1 MSRLDPRTR
10 IVIIVAISA
19 AAMFTDRIPYLL
31 GLLAFTVAAMI
42 AEGTGFGR
50 IWRQLTGAVSIVA
63 FIFVLQTL
71 FGQFALGAMLAIR
84 LLIIIMSALILLA
97 GAPRDYLLAMIQ
109 CRMPYELA
117 YMVILAF
124 HFFPILREESQDVY
138 YSIQL
143 RGTELKHVSVMKKL
157 TAFRKMCI
165 PILASAMERAKDT
178 SIAMEAR
185 GFRAKKKRTYMRK
198 LKLKKKDIAVMIT
211 MPVLT
216 VAFLLMAGCSG
227 GNTAIEGYQATLSMT
242 GSGCV
247 SISWSSDEK
256 YDGIAECGD
265 MTEKA
270 DVEEI
275 SRGRYYRYSAEFTGL
290 ENDKKYTYSVGE
302 KGNMSN
308 EGSFRLDWNTD
319 DFAFLFSGDVQY
331 QLRDRDYETWGNFM
345 KTVYDNNKDASFMIM
360 AGDMVEKGPD
370 PEDWKCFFFNGEYVF
385 SRMPVMTTVGNHET
399 SRVPDTYLK
408 MMSLPQNGPVS
419 EEFYSFDYGGCHF
432 VSLNSCFLMPERR
445 SDKDYEKKLAKVEQW
460 LEKDLKNSNAK
471 WKFVYM
477 HHPMY
482 PVADDSKLYGQL
494 RENWEDLFKE
504 SGVDVVLYGHQH
516 AYMRTVKIKGITYVM
531 ANSGEKRSYYIDE
544 NTQIPDYVEKLYED
558 DANYVRV
565 DVSDEKIEMEA
576 YNKEGQVTD
585 SCTVK

>member
-19 AAMFTDRIPYLL
+19 AAMFTDRIQYLL

-50 IWRQLTGAVSIVA
+50 IWRQLTGAVGIVA

-178 SIAMEAR
+178 SIA
-185 GFRAKKKRTYMRK
+185 
-198 LKLKKKDIAVMIT
+198 
-211 MPVLT
+211 
-216 VAFLLMAGCSG
+216 
-227 GNTAIEGYQATLSMT
+227 
-242 GSGCV
+242 
-247 SISWSSDEK
+247 
-256 YDGIAECGD
+256 
-265 MTEKA
+265 
-270 DVEEI
+270 
-275 SRGRYYRYSAEFTGL
+275 
-290 ENDKKYTYSVGE
+290 
-302 KGNMSN
+302 
-308 EGSFRLDWNTD
+308 
-319 DFAFLFSGDVQY
+319 
-331 QLRDRDYETWGNFM
+331 
-345 KTVYDNNKDASFMIM
+345 
-360 AGDMVEKGPD
+360 
-370 PEDWKCFFFNGEYVF
+370 
-385 SRMPVMTTVGNHET
+385 
-399 SRVPDTYLK
+399 
-408 MMSLPQNGPVS
+408 
-419 EEFYSFDYGGCHF
+419 F

-494 RENWEDLFKE
+494 RENWEVCLK
-504 SGVDVVLYGHQH
+504 SQVL
-516 AYMRTVKIKGITYVM
+516 MSCCTGISM
-531 ANSGEKRSYYIDE
+531 HI
-544 NTQIPDYVEKLYED
+544 
-558 DANYVRV
+558 
-565 DVSDEKIEMEA
+565 
-576 YNKEGQVTD
+576 
-585 SCTVK
+585 

>member
-1 MSRLDPRTR
+1 MSKLDPRTR
-10 IVIIVAISA
+10 IVMIIAISA

-31 GLLAFTVAAMI
+31 GLLAFTVAVMI
-42 AEGTGFGR
+42 AGGTGFSR

-71 FGQFALGAMLAIR
+71 FGQLVLGAMLAIR

-97 GAPRDYLLAMIQ
+97 GAPRDYLLAMVQ

-143 RGTELKHVSVMKKL
+143 RGTELKRVSVMKKL

-185 GFRAKKKRTYMRK
+185 GFRAKKRTYMRK
-198 LKLKKKDIAVMIT
+198 LKLKKRDVAVMIA

-216 VAFLLMAGCSG
+216 AAFLFMAGCSG
-227 GNTAIEGYQATLSMT
+227 GNTAVEGYQAALSIT

-247 SISWSSDEK
+247 SISWSSDER

-265 MTEKA
+265 MTENA

-275 SRGRYYRYSAEFTGL
+275 SKGRYYRYSAEFTGL
-290 ENDKKYTYSVGE
+290 ENDKKYTYSGGE
-302 KGNMSN
+302 KGNMSD
-308 EGSFRLDWNTD
+308 EVSFRLDWNAD
-319 DFAFLFSGDVQY
+319 DFAFLFSGDIQY
-331 QLRDRDYETWGNFM
+331 QLRDRDYETWGDFM
-345 KTVYDNNKDASFMIM
+345 KTAYDDNKDAAFMIM
-360 AGDMVEKGPD
+360 AGDMVDKGTD
-370 PEDWKCFFFNGEYVF
+370 PEDWKYFFTSGEYVF
-385 SRMPVMTTVGNHET
+385 SRLPVMTTVGNHET

-419 EEFYSFDYGGCHF
+419 EEFYSFDYGDCHF
-432 VSLNSCFLMPERR
+432 VSLNSCFLMPERQSVR
-445 SDKDYEKKLAKVEQW
+445 GYRKDLAKIGQW
-460 LEKDLKNSNAK
+460 LEKDLKNSEAK
-471 WKFVYM
+471 WK
-477 HHPMY
+477 
-482 PVADDSKLYGQL
+482 S
-494 RENWEDLFKE
+494 
-504 SGVDVVLYGHQH
+504 S
-516 AYMRTVKIKGITYVM
+516 
-531 ANSGEKRSYYIDE
+531 
-544 NTQIPDYVEKLYED
+544 
-558 DANYVRV
+558 
-565 DVSDEKIEMEA
+565 DVS
-576 YNKEGQVTD
+576 
-585 SCTVK
+585 CR